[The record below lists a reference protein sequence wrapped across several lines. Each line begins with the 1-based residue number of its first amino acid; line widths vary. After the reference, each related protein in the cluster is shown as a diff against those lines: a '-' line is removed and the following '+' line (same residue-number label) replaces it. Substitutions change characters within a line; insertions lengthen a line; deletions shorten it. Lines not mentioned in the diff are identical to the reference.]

1 MNMRKCIKRVL
12 VIRCGALGD
21 LVYSTSII
29 EALRTEY
36 GNDITIDFVCKPGP
50 GTIFQ
55 LDPRIRCT
63 FPLNHKRFPI
73 WLSSQKRTIINY
85 SKKNPY
91 DLLVNLESDGPIF
104 NPLAKAIKAEYKIG
118 APFTKPIDKKTDHIV
133 DFIKMIFAPAISKD
147 TLEKS
152 SPSLIGSSFI
162 NIQSKYNLPDNYIVL
177 NPSNS
182 HNKRHLLNYRAWPQ
196 SYWKELLSILPKD
209 IIPVIIGA
217 KGEDKFFEPI
227 KPFPFQVIDLIGKSS
242 LPDLISIIT
251 NAKAIVTTDTGPAHI
266 ASAVNTPVL
275 VLIGPTPPLTWPYKT
290 ASNIVKVLSANLE
303 CSPCYNSKRM
313 QACINIQ
320 CMQKILPEHVQYEL
334 ITLLNSNTTS
344 IVK

>member
-1 MNMRKCIKRVL
+1 MDTRKYIKQVL

-55 LDPRIRCT
+55 LDPRIRNT

-85 SKKNPY
+85 SKKYPY

-104 NPLAKAIKAEYKIG
+104 NPLAKAIQAKYKIG
-118 APFTKPIDKKTDHIV
+118 APFTKPIDKKVDHIV
-133 DFIKMIFAPAISKD
+133 DVIKTIFTPAVSEY
-147 TLEKS
+147 TLETS
-152 SPSLIGSSFI
+152 NPSLIGSSFI

-196 SYWKELLSILPKD
+196 SYWKELLSILPQD
-209 IIPVIIGA
+209 IIPVIIAA
-217 KGEDKFFEPI
+217 KGEDEFFKPI
-227 KPFPFQVIDLIGKSS
+227 KPFPSQVIDLIGKSP
-242 LPDLISIIT
+242 LPDLISIIA

-266 ASAVNTPVL
+266 ASAVNTPILVL
-275 VLIGPTPPLTWPYKT
+275 VGPTPPSTWPYKT
-290 ASNIVKVLSANLE
+290 PSNIVKVLSANLE
-303 CSPCYNSKRM
+303 CSPCYHTKRM
-313 QACINIQ
+313 HECMNIQ
-320 CMQKILPEHVQYEL
+320 CMQKILPEHVRYQL
-334 ITLLNSNTTS
+334 ITLLNFNSKVST
-344 IVK
+344 K